1 MAQEN
6 QNQEIDIRAWVMRIL
21 KNWYWFALS
30 CVIFGG
36 LGVLT
41 YFSKT
46 YKYTV
51 DSQIMLRSNENENS
65 FMPQA
70 ELMGM
75 MGMSGMKNMEDEIEI
90 LTSRDKM
97 IKIVNALDLQTEYRK
112 KDKLRWVGQY
122 PRRDISINY
131 APMLLDTSV
140 SGI

>member
-30 CVIFGG
+30 CMVFGG

-41 YFSKT
+41 YLSKT

-75 MGMSGMKNMEDEIEI
+75 MGMSGMKNTEDEIEV
-90 LTSRDKM
+90 LTSRDK
-97 IKIVNALDLQTEYRK
+97 IAEIIRTLDLQTEYRK

-122 PRRDISINY
+122 CIFFMI
-131 APMLLDTSV
+131 
-140 SGI
+140 G

>member
-30 CVIFGG
+30 CMFFGG

-41 YFSKT
+41 YLSKT

-65 FMPQA
+65 FMPQSD
-70 ELMGM
+70 LMGM
-75 MGMSGMKNMEDEIEI
+75 MGMSVMKNTEDEIEI
-90 LTSRDKM
+90 LTSR
-97 IKIVNALDLQTEYRK
+97 
-112 KDKLRWVGQY
+112 
-122 PRRDISINY
+122 P
-131 APMLLDTSV
+131 
-140 SGI
+140 